1 MLKKIVIKNYAILE
15 EVEVEFGQGLNILTG
30 ETGTGKSII
39 IGALSLLL
47 GGKADVDFIRKG
59 EKKAIVEGYF
69 EIKKNE
75 EIRKILKQE
84 VFGIPDELL
93 LRREVYLSGRN
104 RAFVNDNVVNLATL
118 KEISKYLIDIHG
130 QHQYQSLVYENSY
143 INIIDEYG
151 GILKLANTVYDSY
164 FKLSKIRNSYIE
176 LCNKKTELE
185 EQTDFYK
192 FQLREINKVNPQL
205 GEDEALEKEIVLLEN
220 KEKIR
225 EYIHLC
231 YDFLYDSEGSA
242 AEKIKTAMKHL
253 EELSKIEPEFASF
266 LKDLE
271 SAYIGVKETGNYI
284 RDFGEKIE
292 YSQEHLEGL
301 RERLLTLNS
310 LKRKYKGTIQD
321 ILDKRNELEEKLNVV
336 TNIDQEIKE
345 ISDALKKETEG
356 YRKSCLVLSEKR
368 KKIAKDLRKIVFGY
382 LQKLGMEKSLFEVSL
397 DYREDVNG
405 IIEIDGIKYFSDE
418 HGIDIIDLLISPGKS
433 ENLKPISKIASGGEL
448 SRIMLAIKSVL
459 AEVDHIPVLIFDEI
473 DSGIS
478 GRIATAVGKELKNLA
493 LYHQILC
500 VTHLPQIASMAY
512 CHFRVEKMEERG
524 RVVTQVECLEADERT
539 KEIAR
544 LISGEKISKE
554 SLKTAE
560 KLIDEGMN

>member
-1 MLKKIVIKNYAILE
+1 
-15 EVEVEFGQGLNILTG
+15 
-30 ETGTGKSII
+30 
-39 IGALSLLL
+39 
-47 GGKADVDFIRKG
+47 
-59 EKKAIVEGYF
+59 
-69 EIKKNE
+69 
-75 EIRKILKQE
+75 
-84 VFGIPDELL
+84 
-93 LRREVYLSGRN
+93 
-104 RAFVNDNVVNLATL
+104 
-118 KEISKYLIDIHG
+118 
-130 QHQYQSLVYENSY
+130 
-143 INIIDEYG
+143 
-151 GILKLANTVYDSY
+151 
-164 FKLSKIRNSYIE
+164 
-176 LCNKKTELE
+176 
-185 EQTDFYK
+185 
-192 FQLREINKVNPQL
+192 
-205 GEDEALEKEIVLLEN
+205 
-220 KEKIR
+220 
-225 EYIHLC
+225 
-231 YDFLYDSEGSA
+231 
-242 AEKIKTAMKHL
+242 
-253 EELSKIEPEFASF
+253 
-266 LKDLE
+266 
-271 SAYIGVKETGNYI
+271 
-284 RDFGEKIE
+284 
-292 YSQEHLEGL
+292 
-301 RERLLTLNS
+301 
-310 LKRKYKGTIQD
+310 
-321 ILDKRNELEEKLNVV
+321 
-336 TNIDQEIKE
+336 
-345 ISDALKKETEG
+345 
-356 YRKSCLVLSEKR
+356 
-368 KKIAKDLRKIVFGY
+368 
-382 LQKLGMEKSLFEVSL
+382 LFEVSL